1 MVNICSV
8 VDEDLEDTEF
18 VALVKDYSVS
28 ESRIQST
35 QKPIETNYQEQEF
48 WDRVEKFQL
57 IRIDQDCSIIA
68 KATKNLVWGILSNK
82 DKSAILTLA
91 ARLACYIKVYNST
104 KIYMLDIKEPDEET
118 SINSENTETGTTD
131 TTPRTVDG
139 LSQLEQLL
147 VRIFP
152 WMTIVGLM

>member
-48 WDRVEKFQL
+48 WDRSYCAWT
-57 IRIDQDCSIIA
+57 IDFS
-68 KATKNLVWGILSNK
+68 
-82 DKSAILTLA
+82 
-91 ARLACYIKVYNST
+91 
-104 KIYMLDIKEPDEET
+104 
-118 SINSENTETGTTD
+118 
-131 TTPRTVDG
+131 
-139 LSQLEQLL
+139 SQSKY
-147 VRIFP
+147 
-152 WMTIVGLM
+152 